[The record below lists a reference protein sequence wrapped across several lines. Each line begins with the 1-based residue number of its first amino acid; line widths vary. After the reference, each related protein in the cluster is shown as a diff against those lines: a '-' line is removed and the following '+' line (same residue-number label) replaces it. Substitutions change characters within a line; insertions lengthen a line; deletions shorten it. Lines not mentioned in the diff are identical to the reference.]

1 MKYGNLFFGMV
12 EERRD
17 IVPKLCLQEYKI
29 QLFLCTVKKKT
40 VVELI
45 TKFICGKL
53 RPDRLYIKLVCIT
66 YLITH
71 NLSFRVL

>member
-1 MKYGNLFFGMV
+1 MKYGNLFFGSV

-29 QLFLCTVKKKT
+29 QLFFMQSEKKT

-45 TKFICGKL
+45 TL
-53 RPDRLYIKLVCIT
+53 SLYLE
-66 YLITH
+66 
-71 NLSFRVL
+71 S

>member
-1 MKYGNLFFGMV
+1 MKYGNLFFGRV

-29 QLFLCTVKKKT
+29 QLFFMQSEKKKT

-45 TKFICGKL
+45 TL
-53 RPDRLYIKLVCIT
+53 SLYLE
-66 YLITH
+66 
-71 NLSFRVL
+71 S